1 MFKLISELAN
11 GFHAGGIWMWAILI
25 CQIFSITIIVERFIA
40 LYLNRKPN
48 QVQRAFMYESE
59 VKSGQ
64 LTKVVEMA
72 ERMGSSDPLANV
84 TLVGAKAALS
94 HGGKEE
100 IQLKMDEILVE
111 NNQRLEKRT
120 AFLSMIAN
128 VATLIGLLGTIIGM
142 IESFSSLSAASA
154 AERSSLL
161 AKGISMAMN
170 ATAYGLIV
178 AVPSLVAYSIL
189 TNRSQQ
195 LVDDLNKAAMKVFIW
210 MSYSFENVS
219 PRNKKN

>member
-1 MFKLISELAN
+1 MFKLIGELAA

-25 CQIFSITIIVERFIA
+25 CQIFSITIIIERVIA
-40 LYLNRKPN
+40 LYLKRKPN
-48 QVQRAFMYESE
+48 QVQRAFMYENE

-64 LTKVVEMA
+64 LSKVVDMA
-72 ERMGSSDPLANV
+72 EKMGASDPLANV
-84 TLVGAKAALS
+84 TLVGAKAAIGQ
-94 HGGKEE
+94 GGKEE

-120 AFLSMIAN
+120 GFLSMIAN

-154 AERSSLL
+154 TERAALL

-189 TNRSQQ
+189 SNRSQQ

-210 MSYSFENVS
+210 MTYSFENVS
-219 PRNKKN
+219 PRSKKN

>member
-1 MFKLISELAN
+1 MLKLVNELAMS
-11 GFHAGGIWMWAILI
+11 FHAGGIWMWAILI
-25 CQIFSITIIVERFIA
+25 CQVFSITIIIERVFA
-40 LYLNRKPN
+40 LYLKRKPN
-48 QVQRAFMYESE
+48 QVRRVFMYEKE

-64 LTKVVEMA
+64 LNKVVEMA
-72 ERMGSSDPLANV
+72 EKMGASDTLANV

-94 HGGKEE
+94 QGGKEE

-111 NNQRLEKRT
+111 NNQRIEKRT

-154 AERSSLL
+154 AERSALL

-178 AVPSLVAYSIL
+178 AVPSLVAYSVL

-210 MSYSFENVS
+210 MTYSFENVS